1 MSNPPPPAMIRVES
15 EGIEEQFRKF
25 EIIKAEII
33 AELGSCWVGYCHT
46 CGSPHISRS
55 EGERICLVPLCGGL
69 VEYNRLEGVA
79 Q

>member
-1 MSNPPPPAMIRVES
+1 VES
-15 EGIEEQFRKF
+15 ESVEEQFRKF
-25 EIIKAEII
+25 EAIKKATI

-46 CGSPHISRS
+46 CGSPHISRRS
-55 EGERICLVPLCGGL
+55 GIRICLAPLCGGL

>member
-1 MSNPPPPAMIRVES
+1 VNPVFLQVEC
-15 EGIEEQFRKF
+15 EGVEDQFRKF
-25 EIIKAEII
+25 EEIKEAVI

-46 CGSPHISRS
+46 CGSPHISRN
-55 EGERICLVPLCGGL
+55 EGRRICLVPGCGGL